1 MPLFNQDISNWDTS
15 NVIDMARMFYGSPSF
30 NQDLSGWKTGKV
42 INMAQMF

>member
-1 MPLFNQDISNWDTS
+1 
-15 NVIDMARMFYGSPSF
+15 VIDMARMFYGSPSF